1 MEGEQRKEERRG
13 FRGLCGVDTSPGDT
27 IKVWR
32 QNAGSLWHPVWPLH
46 PFPSLSLSLFI
57 CISLSPSFHHLLFLD
72 LPLLYSF
79 SLVLFSL
86 HPSLLSFLLPSASLP
101 LSLSLSPP
109 TLSR

>member
-57 CISLSPSFHHLLFLD
+57 CISLSPSLFLS
-72 LPLLYSF
+72 PLSPSQSVCLSLSLSF
-79 SLVLFSL
+79 SLSL
-86 HPSLLSFLLPSASLP
+86 S
-101 LSLSLSPP
+101 LSLSLSPSSVEP
-109 TLSR
+109 RVGTESIC